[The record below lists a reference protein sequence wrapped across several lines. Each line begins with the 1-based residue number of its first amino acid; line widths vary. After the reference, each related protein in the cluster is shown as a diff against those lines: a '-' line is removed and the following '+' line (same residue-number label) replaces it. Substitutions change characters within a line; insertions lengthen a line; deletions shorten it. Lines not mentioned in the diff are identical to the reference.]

1 MLKPRFEPIVLTKD
15 LPGRASCG
23 GDQGGAGGLTK

>member
-15 LPGRASCG
+15 LPGRASYG
-23 GDQGGAGGLTK
+23 GTKVGQAV